1 MLTLESDNKQTIYC
15 YVDAS
20 FSVHADIKIH
30 TGSVF
35 SLVKGMIVAEYTK
48 HKVDAN
54 FDQFRVDW
62 YRLQNQ

>member
-20 FSVHADIKIH
+20 FSVHAAIKIH
-30 TGSVF
+30 TVSVF
-35 SLVKGMIVAEYTK
+35 SLVKVMIVADYTK

-54 FDQFRVDW
+54 FDRVRVDW